1 MPLIL
6 RMKRL
11 SLRKIQAATPKLT
24 LWVPILFALALSLI
38 WLGLLAVLH
47 R

>member
-11 SLRKIQAATPKLT
+11 SLRKTQASSPRLT
-24 LWVPILFALALSLI
+24 LWVPIILTLALSLL
-38 WLGLLAVLH
+38 WLGLLALLH